1 MRGRFKHIPRRPLPR
16 FSSCGYCLYCH
27 PDRDSLVG
35 NFVSIDHRTDI
46 DPPRLHL
53 DNIFRQ
59 NAQIRNVGQ
68 ILALL
73 QLRVAKLRAFQPS
86 SNALL
91 LQRSAPLSAPWRA
104 IAIPTSHIAIPTSH
118 IPVKLSRSFTGAWC
132 HSHTTVD
139 RERTHRSG
147 GLAKAQD
154 RGLGI
159 QMDSLGFRFFVFFL
173 LTFVHHSLSFT
184 SLCPMSTCLRQCR

>member
-59 NAQIRNVGQ
+59 NAQIRNVPQ

-86 SNALL
+86 SRLGSRSFSGAILKTRRPLL
-91 LQRSAPLSAPWRA
+91 DSN
-104 IAIPTSHIAIPTSH
+104 PTSH
-118 IPVKLSRSFTGAWC
+118 IPHRSSHIAYRSSHIPFFKFHDLINSVRSRS
-132 HSHTTVD
+132 
-139 RERTHRSG
+139 
-147 GLAKAQD
+147 
-154 RGLGI
+154 
-159 QMDSLGFRFFVFFL
+159 
-173 LTFVHHSLSFT
+173 
-184 SLCPMSTCLRQCR
+184 